1 MPTWRQRQDICSS
14 STDLFMVGNV
24 LAPAYTTCIFV
35 ALLNSRVLTTPRVP
49 KELISRFV
57 KLCPT
62 CQIRRGVSHL
72 TPPNSQKGSPGLETA
87 CHSPKLPSPPTSRR
101 ESIFNSQVSQAE
113 YLGQFGEHHGW
124 VDSPHNIHGRQGI
137 GPEPIRSFGGGPL
150 SNLSNPVS
158 ALDPFTGDVAVP
170 SPQLN
175 YSPGYGS
182 GNGIFNH

>member
-1 MPTWRQRQDICSS
+1 M
-14 STDLFMVGNV
+14 
-24 LAPAYTTCIFV
+24 
-35 ALLNSRVLTTPRVP
+35 TTPRVP

-62 CQIRRGVSHL
+62 CQIRRGVSRL

-101 ESIFNSQVSQAE
+101 ESIFNSQVPQAE
-113 YLGQFGEHHGW
+113 YLGQFDDHNGW

-137 GPEPIRSFGGGPL
+137 GLEPIRSFGGGPL
-150 SNLSNPVS
+150 SNLSNTVS

-170 SPQLN
+170 SPQIN
-175 YSPGYGS
+175 YSTGYGPGS
-182 GNGIFNH
+182 GILKS